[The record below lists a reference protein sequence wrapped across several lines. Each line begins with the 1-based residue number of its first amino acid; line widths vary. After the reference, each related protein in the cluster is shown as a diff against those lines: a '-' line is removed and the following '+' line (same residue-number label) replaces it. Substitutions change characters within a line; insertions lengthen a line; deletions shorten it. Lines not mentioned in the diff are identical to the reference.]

1 MASSIFGKDPSQ
13 QPVPPAFA
21 RARIERE
28 IAHLKKPQST
38 RHGPNE
44 HDIQGIFSFCVILF
58 AIIGLYFM
66 DPFFYSWYKG
76 DAIQAYLYLHN
87 CDSDQK
93 AQALIA
99 TGILTQEDVEI
110 LNRRHGSFQDYY
122 SSPQEAEKTAD
133 SIISFMNGLSKQRTG
148 PYDDLD
154 LLGKIR
160 YNLFC
165 RWGLNPP
172 SEWTSLNPAV
182 KDENQSQN

>member
-1 MASSIFGKDPSQ
+1 MASSIFGKDPSKE
-13 QPVPPAFA
+13 PVPHAFA
-21 RARIERE
+21 RERIEKE

-44 HDIQGIFSFCVILF
+44 HNTRGIIATCVILL
-58 AIIGLYFM
+58 AIVGLYFM

-93 AQALIA
+93 AQALVS
-99 TGILTQEDVEI
+99 TGILTQEEVEI

-122 SSPQEAEKTAD
+122 SSPQDAEKMAD
-133 SIISFMNGLSKQRTG
+133 SIISFMNGLSKLRNG

-154 LLGKIR
+154 PLGKIR

-165 RWGLNPP
+165 RWGLPPP
-172 SEWTSLNPAV
+172 SEWTALNPFI
-182 KDENQSQN
+182 KDE